1 MAVPGNLPA
10 MLRLLQ
16 VTDEID
22 ELKEK
27 GQELLETAKANPAL
41 LKILIVIGVFTAV
54 LFFWG
59 VARQALKAAVIGGL
73 LSVGAWYWYFNIR

>member
-1 MAVPGNLPA
+1 

-22 ELKEK
+22 DLKEK

-41 LKILIVIGVFTAV
+41 LKILVVIGVFTAV

-59 VARQALKAAVIGGL
+59 VARQAMKAAVIGAL
-73 LSVGAWYWYFNIR
+73 LSAGAWYWYFNIQ